1 MAQPRRHILFVHA
14 HPDDETIT
22 TGAAIARC
30 VSLGAAVTVVT
41 LTLGEE
47 GDVLVPEL
55 GQLSSAHADQLGGH
69 RLHELADAMAIL
81 GVSDHRYL
89 GGAGRFRDSGMAGSP
104 ANGHPRALARTLS
117 ESGVFDRAVFDDA
130 VDLLGEIIGEIG
142 PDSVVTY
149 DPNGGYGHPDHIATH
164 RITTEAVARGGA
176 PEGRLY
182 WIAAPRTA
190 LERELAEA
198 ARVAPPQ
205 FLRVAADEL
214 PWTPD
219 RDVTTVLDGAE
230 YAATKLAALAA
241 HASQITVRGAT
252 YALSNEIARFVDGV
266 EYFQRVLGLPATPV
280 SADGLEHGLL
290 PE

>member
-1 MAQPRRHILFVHA
+1 MSQSSRRILFVHA

-30 VSLGAAVTVVT
+30 VGVGAEVTVVT

-47 GDVLVPEL
+47 GDILVPEL
-55 GQLSSAHADQLGGH
+55 GQLSSAQADQLGGH

-104 ANGHPRALARTLS
+104 AGRHPRALARTLR
-117 ESGVFDRAVFDDA
+117 ESGGFDPAVFDDA
-130 VDLLGEIIGEIG
+130 VDLLGEIVGEIQ

-190 LERELAEA
+190 LERELREA
-198 ARVAPPQ
+198 AQLAPPQ
-205 FLRVAADEL
+205 FLRVGPDEL
-214 PWTPD
+214 PSTPD
-219 RDVTTVLDGAE
+219 RDVTTVLDGTTH
-230 YAATKLAALAA
+230 AAAKLAALAA
-241 HASQITVRGAT
+241 HRSQITVHGPT
-252 YALSNEIARFVDGV
+252 YALSNEIARFVDGI

-280 SADGLEHGLL
+280 AADGLEHGLL